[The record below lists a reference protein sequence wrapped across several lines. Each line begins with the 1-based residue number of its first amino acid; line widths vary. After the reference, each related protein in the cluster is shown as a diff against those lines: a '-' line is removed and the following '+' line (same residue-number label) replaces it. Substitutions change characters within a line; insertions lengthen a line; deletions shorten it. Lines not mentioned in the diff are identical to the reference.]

1 MMIAIG
7 IDAGGTATVA
17 AVSRNGTAVR
27 EASGPAA
34 NATTAGVAASAATI
48 VATMRAALGIDEP
61 DSVHAGVA
69 GAGRPEVARELKAAI
84 ARAFPA
90 ARVVVSDDASIA
102 LRGAIA
108 SGPGVILIAGTGSVA
123 YAEHADGS
131 VLVGGHGHLLGDE
144 GSAFAVGMAAVR
156 LYSRVLDGRAAPD
169 ETSDLV
175 ARALRAPDRA
185 ALHTAIYDRQL
196 DPAAIAALA
205 PSIVAFAGKGN
216 RTSTKIVQDA
226 ARDLGDLIN
235 AALRLAKLTG
245 ASPPIA
251 LAGGLLREN
260 SLLTFLLE
268 TRITGDFT
276 GSEIVRGG
284 FEPVRGA
291 LRLAEAA
298 GAPA

>member
-1 MMIAIG
+1 MIAIG
-7 IDAGGTATVA
+7 VDAGGTATVA
-17 AVSRNGTAVR
+17 AVSHAGTAVR
-27 EASGPAA
+27 EATGPAA
-34 NATTAGVAASAATI
+34 NATTLGVEAAAAAI
-48 VATMRAALGIDEP
+48 VSTMLVALGDDRP

-69 GAGRPEVARELKAAI
+69 GAGRAEVARRLETAI
-84 ARAFPA
+84 AQAFPA

-108 SGPGVILIAGTGSVA
+108 AGPGVILIAGTGSIA
-123 YAEHADGS
+123 YAQNGDVSALD
-131 VLVGGHGHLLGDE
+131 GGHGHLLGDE
-144 GSAFAVGMAAVR
+144 GSAI
-156 LYSRVLDGRAAPD
+156 
-169 ETSDLV
+169 
-175 ARALRAPDRA
+175 
-185 ALHTAIYDRQL
+185 AIYDARL
-196 DPAAIAALA
+196 DPAAVAALA

-216 RTSTKIVQDA
+216 RASTKIVQDA
-226 ARDLGDLIN
+226 ARDLGDLLK
-235 AALRLAKLTG
+235 AALRGAQLTQ

-268 TRITGDFT
+268 TRLTGDFT